1 MVASARW
8 NWTGQAISGL
18 DELRKHLKDTHSKK
32 FDLLA
37 RWIRMESGIQEEDVG
52 HSSSRRAG
60 ERRDSITLTLPE
72 GGKSRVGF
80 GRREGSSQ
88 V

>member
-1 MVASARW
+1 
-8 NWTGQAISGL
+8 
-18 DELRKHLKDTHSKK
+18 
-32 FDLLA
+32 
-37 RWIRMESGIQEEDVG
+37 MESGIQEEDVG
-52 HSSSRRAG
+52 HSSSRMAG
-60 ERRDSITLTLPE
+60 ERRGSITLTLPE